1 MHGEGAPPPGL
12 YLVSPGGEVSLV
24 GPGRGGMRRTGKMD
38 PLDVSMTDQEL
49 LDEMSLAVELIIA
62 ANASAGALS
71 QTEVDRCLGLC
82 PDVDDVA

>member
-1 MHGEGAPPPGL
+1 
-12 YLVSPGGEVSLV
+12 
-24 GPGRGGMRRTGKMD
+24 MD

-49 LDEMSLAVELIIA
+49 LEEMSLAVGLIIA

-82 PDVDDVA
+82 QEADDVA